1 MAFMSILLVLF
12 PFLAAGA
19 VFFTG
24 VFLFLAACL
33 VVIGLSGLILNRLE
47 KKAGFSPVAPLWN
60 MGALICG
67 VGIFLLP
74 VAFGV
79 YQVIM
84 WIF

>member
-33 VVIGLSGLILNRLE
+33 VVIGLSGLVLNRLE
-47 KKAGFSPVAPLWN
+47 RKAGLSPVGPFWS
-60 MGALICG
+60 MGPLICG

-74 VAFGV
+74 VACGI
-79 YQVIM
+79 YQIVG

>member
-12 PFLAAGA
+12 PFLAVGA

-33 VVIGLSGLILNRLE
+33 VGIGLSGLILNRLE
-47 KKAGFSPVAPLWN
+47 KKAGLSPIAPLWN
-60 MGALICG
+60 IGALMCG
-67 VGIFLLP
+67 AGIFLLP

-84 WIF
+84 WCF

>member
-24 VFLFLAACL
+24 AFLFLAACL

-47 KKAGFSPVAPLWN
+47 KKAGASPVAPLWS
-60 MGALICG
+60 MGALLCG
-67 VGIFLLP
+67 AGIFLLP
-74 VAFGV
+74 VAFGL
-79 YQVIM
+79 YQVIV